1 MKIAKKIGFAAL
13 VAAFLFT
20 SIALVRTGD
29 LYFQIKK
36 QLTIFSDVYKEVAT
50 MYVDE
55 VSPERLMNRGINA
68 MLEELDPYT
77 VFIGEGEQQEME
89 ILSSGSYG
97 GIGIEV
103 GFRGDDI
110 VIIAP
115 MDGYPADRAGIRPG
129 DILVRINGIST
140 EGMSAEE
147 VQQLT
152 IGDSGTEVT
161 ISVLRPGMDQELEYT
176 LERERIEVQNITY
189 IDHFG
194 EQSDL
199 LYLQLNRFGQQS
211 AEEVRD
217 QLLAS
222 KDEGNLN
229 GLILDLRNNPGGLL
243 NEAVEIVDKFV
254 EPGVTIVETRGRMD
268 AHNSAYVT
276 EEPAIF
282 EDLPIIVLMNRG
294 SASASEVVA
303 GAFQDLD
310 RAVVIGESSFGKG
323 LVQTI
328 RPLSYNTSLKVTV
341 SKYLTPSGRSIQSI
355 DYANEEGGIGRE
367 IPDSLRRPFQT
378 KNGRTV
384 FDGQGIDPDIN
395 VDDDAENRA
404 EAAMLQNNHFFFFVN
419 ETLASMQEDEPDFP
433 SEAFEQ
439 FLDYLDE
446 QNFEYSL
453 PAKDHLDQ
461 LKQHAEDFSDKDEFH
476 RQIDELQASLVNRKQ
491 QEIEDSREF
500 IEKHL
505 HREWTAQ
512 IHGGDARTRIMLD
525 NDRFMNEAIELLLNN
540 DNYKSILRP

>member
-1 MKIAKKIGFAAL
+1 
-13 VAAFLFT
+13 
-20 SIALVRTGD
+20 
-29 LYFQIKK
+29 
-36 QLTIFSDVYKEVAT
+36 

-55 VSPERLMNRGINA
+55 VSPERLMNRSINA

-115 MDGYPADRAGIRPG
+115 MEGYPAERAGIRPG

-161 ISVLRPGMDQELEYT
+161 ISVIRPGMDQELDYI
-176 LERERIEVQNITY
+176 LERERIEVQNITHTAHY
-189 IDHFG
+189 G
-194 EQSDL
+194 EQNDL

-217 QLLAS
+217 QLLAAR
-222 KDEGNLN
+222 DEGSLN

-268 AHNSAYVT
+268 VHNSAYVT

-282 EDLPIIVLMNRG
+282 EGLPIIVLMNRG

-355 DYANEEGGIGRE
+355 DYANEEGGVGRE

-384 FDGQGIDPDIN
+384 FDGQGIDPDIEI
-395 VDDDAENRA
+395 DDAAENRA
-404 EAAMLQNNHFFFFVN
+404 EAAMLQSNHFFFFVN
-419 ETLASMQEDEPDFP
+419 EALASFREDEPEFP
-433 SEAFEQ
+433 ADAYDQ
-439 FLDYLDE
+439 FLTYLNE

-453 PAKDHLDQ
+453 PSKDHLES
-461 LKQHAEDFSDKDEFH
+461 LKQYAEDFRDEDEFH
-476 RQIDELQASLVNRKQ
+476 RQIDELESSLESRKQ

-505 HREWTAQ
+505 QREWMAQ
-512 IHGGDARTRIMLD
+512 IHGSDARTEIML
-525 NDRFMNEAIELLLNN
+525 NDDRYMKEAIDLLLNN
-540 DNYKSILRP
+540 DNYQSILKP